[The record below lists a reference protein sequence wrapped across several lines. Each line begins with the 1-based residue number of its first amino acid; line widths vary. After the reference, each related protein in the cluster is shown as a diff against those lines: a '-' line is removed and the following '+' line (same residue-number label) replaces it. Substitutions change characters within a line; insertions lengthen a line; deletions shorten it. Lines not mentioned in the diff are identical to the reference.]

1 MTKPIILVKIKLLHV
16 IQGVKNSCGK
26 VTSADIS
33 FWSHM
38 PVCNVASDWPRTF
51 LHPKCFCLVYR

>member
-1 MTKPIILVKIKLLHV
+1 MSFKEMKIVLVKWLLDHL
-16 IQGVKNSCGK
+16 N
-26 VTSADIS
+26 

-51 LHPKCFCLVYR
+51 YIPGVFVFFCK